1 MGEGPRRKLMIS
13 CANELGGF
21 PIAPQ
26 TPFGLHEGISEGFLE
41 TFGKNIEKTS
51 KILLTGD

>member
-1 MGEGPRRKLMIS
+1 M
-13 CANELGGF
+13 NWGGF

-26 TPFGLHEGISEGFLE
+26 PPFGLHEGISEGFLE